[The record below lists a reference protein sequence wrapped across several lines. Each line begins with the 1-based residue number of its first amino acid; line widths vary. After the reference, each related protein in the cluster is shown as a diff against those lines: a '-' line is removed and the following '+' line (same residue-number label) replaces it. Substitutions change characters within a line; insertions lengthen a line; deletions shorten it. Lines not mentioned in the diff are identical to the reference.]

1 MEIAFSILTLNISEL
16 AVGENNITCT
26 ATQEISPSP
35 GPLAVTAT
43 VTVELILRNAIV
55 EPQRQTVVQTGNEE
69 NNVTLVCQVEASPQ
83 LPPTIEWARN
93 DVLNNVIGTP
103 AERVG
108 ESLVYTS
115 SLTLLIGDL
124 NPGLEV
130 FNCVITQGERATS
143 TFAVVNVQSE

>member
-1 MEIAFSILTLNISEL
+1 M
-16 AVGENNITCT
+16 GENNITCT

-35 GPLAVTAT
+35 GALTVTAT
-43 VTVELILRNAIV
+43 VTVEVILRNAIV
-55 EPQRQTVVQTGNEE
+55 EPLRQTVVQTGNEE

-93 DVLNNVIGTP
+93 GVLNNVIGTP

-115 SLTLLIGDL
+115 SLTLIIGDL
-124 NPGLEV
+124 NPPHET
-130 FNCVITQGERATS
+130 FTCVITQGERATN
-143 TFAVVNVQSE
+143 AVAVISVQSE

>member
-1 MEIAFSILTLNISEL
+1 M
-16 AVGENNITCT
+16 GENNITCT
-26 ATQEISPSP
+26 ATQDISPTP
-35 GPLAVTAT
+35 GPLTVTAT

-55 EPQRQTVVQTGNEE
+55 EPLRKTVVQTGNEE

-93 DVLNNVIGTP
+93 GVLNIMIGTP

-115 SLTLLIGDL
+115 SLTLIIGDL
-124 NPGLEV
+124 NPPRET
-130 FNCVITQGERATS
+130 FTCVITQGERDTS
-143 TFAVVNVQSE
+143 AVAVIIVQSE